1 MAGER
6 EERTGMVEPNDGSQ
20 PLPAPLDRIEQ
31 AWGRWL
37 ETLARVPDER
47 AAEPG
52 VTEAW
57 SVKDLIG
64 HVAFWDE
71 YAIIR
76 VQELLAG
83 KPHGNIDWQQ
93 MNDADA
99 AAGAD
104 LTLAEQRLRM
114 ETNHAALLAFL
125 GEQTLDPELAS
136 RLYERIT
143 GDTDEHYDD
152 HAGQIAAWLARSAG

>member
-1 MAGER
+1 
-6 EERTGMVEPNDGSQ
+6 MVGPNEGNQ
-20 PLPAPLDRIEQ
+20 PLPPPLDRIEA
-31 AWGRWL
+31 AWRRWL
-37 ETLARVPDER
+37 DVLARVPDER

-52 VTEAW
+52 VTETW

-71 YAIIR
+71 YAIVR
-76 VQELLAG
+76 CQEWLAG
-83 KPHGNIDWQQ
+83 KPHGNVDWQQ

-104 LTLAEQRLRM
+104 LTLDEQRLRQ

-125 GEQTLDPELAS
+125 GELALDPERAAS
-136 RLYERIT
+136 LYERISD
-143 GDTDEHYDD
+143 DTDIHYDD
-152 HAGQIAAWLARSAG
+152 HAGQIAAWLAQTAG

>member
-1 MAGER
+1 MSD
-6 EERTGMVEPNDGSQ
+6 PNQ
-20 PLPAPLDRIEQ
+20 TTLPPPLDRIEA

-37 ETLARVPDER
+37 DVLGRVPDER
-47 AAEPG
+47 ASESGA
-52 VTEAW
+52 TEAW

-71 YAIIR
+71 YAIVR
-76 VQELLAG
+76 SQEWLGG
-83 KPHGNIDWQQ
+83 KPHANVEWQQ

-125 GEQTLDPELAS
+125 NELSLDPERAAS
-136 RLYERIT
+136 LYERIS
-143 GDTDEHYDD
+143 GDTDEHYED
-152 HAGQIAAWLARSAG
+152 HAGQIAAWLARTAG